1 MIKPQILA
9 LRDIAVTLVAAI
21 IGGLA
26 INYAASEFTSAEI
39 ITGFATFALIYAIY
53 MLYTIRVNQYKYQQK
68 LNEMVDELHK

>member
-26 INYAASEFTSAEI
+26 INYAASEFTPAEI
-39 ITGFATFALIYAIY
+39 ITGLAKIALAYSIYT
-53 MLYTIRVNQYKYQQK
+53 LYTIRVNQYKYQQK
-68 LNEMVDELHK
+68 LNETVDALHK